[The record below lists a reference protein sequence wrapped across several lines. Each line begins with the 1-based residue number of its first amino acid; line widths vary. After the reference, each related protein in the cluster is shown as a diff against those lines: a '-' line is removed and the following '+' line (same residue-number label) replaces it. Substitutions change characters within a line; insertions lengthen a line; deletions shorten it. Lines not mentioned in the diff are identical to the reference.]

1 MQRCVELEGY
11 QEEVDRNLETKQ
23 GKELMQVRQVYSEGF
38 FGDMKMNWKADRLR
52 RRGESGVKVE
62 IYAYALG
69 KNMRRFHKLYWQAV
83 ERKENLQE
91 KADSLIAFVRQ
102 NMANTCHA

>member
-83 ERKENLQE
+83 ERMENLQE